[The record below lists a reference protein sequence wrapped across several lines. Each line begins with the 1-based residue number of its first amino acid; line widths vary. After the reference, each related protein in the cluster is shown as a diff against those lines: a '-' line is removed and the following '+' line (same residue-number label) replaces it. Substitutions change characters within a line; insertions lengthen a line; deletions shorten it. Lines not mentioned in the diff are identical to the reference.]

1 MYDTYFLCHSKL
13 PTKVSCLS
21 ILKKNGAFS
30 AVRHL
35 LTPGVFGP
43 QTRPP
48 GPMDVL
54 DLHRLDLLQCG
65 ALQPGTLEVLPVGKK
80 KQQKIAVGL
89 GMGWNWTI
97 FGLRDISW
105 REKFEGFFLK
115 GSHFF

>member
-1 MYDTYFLCHSKL
+1 M
-13 PTKVSCLS
+13 
-21 ILKKNGAFS
+21 
-30 AVRHL
+30 
-35 LTPGVFGP
+35 FGP

-105 REKFEGFFLK
+105 REKFEGFFFKGKSFFLK
-115 GSHFF
+115 GRLETTNHIYIYIPGAPMTSIF